1 MGTSRDAIGAQVL
14 RHFAKQVLRI
24 RFLTTGLDLGK
35 TTLEAMTRRGRVHP
49 QGAPGRG

>member
-24 RFLTTGLDLGK
+24 GILATGFEFDVP
-35 TTLEAMTRRGRVHP
+35 EY
-49 QGAPGRG
+49 